1 MAPHLPAPDSTSEF
15 YLAAILATLERIEA
29 ALAPPTPPAPVKR
42 TTRKP

>member
-1 MAPHLPAPDSTSEF
+1 MALPKADTSELV

-29 ALAPPTPPAPVKR
+29 ALTPSPAPPAASVKR